1 MSTESSQKW
10 LERNRPPRVQ
20 ISYDV
25 ETGGASAKRELPMV
39 VGILADLGAS
49 AEPMAKRR
57 FIEIDRD
64 NFDQVMKTIA
74 PSLQVKGI
82 DGLSGTVTF
91 EKLEHF
97 EPDHLVRHVQGLD
110 ALFEQRQQLR
120 DLMAK
125 IDGNDKL
132 HKQLAEAVRQ
142 DPKFASWG
150 VKLAESPATPAA
162 RPALAALQPAG
173 IAALAPDALAAYSDE
188 ELGGL
193 TAPQLAA
200 LTQPQAEALAA
211 RKPFTREQIAT
222 LAAELQA
229 VLQPK
234 D

>member
-49 AEPMAKRR
+49 TEPMPKRR

-74 PSLQVKGI
+74 PSLQIKGI
-82 DGLSGTVTF
+82 EGLSGSVTF
-91 EKLEHF
+91 EKLDHF
-97 EPDHLVRHVQGLD
+97 EPDHLVKHVKGLD
-110 ALFEQRQQLR
+110 ELFEQRQQLR

-125 IDGNDKL
+125 IDSNDRL
-132 HKQLAEAVRQ
+132 HKRLAEAVKE
-142 DPKFASWG
+142 DPKFAAWG
-150 VKLAESPATPAA
+150 VKLEEAAPARA
-162 RPALAALQPAG
+162 ALASLQPAAV
-173 IAALAPDALAAYSDE
+173 AALAPAALAAYTDA
-188 ELGGL
+188 ELGAL
-193 TAPQLAA
+193 SAEQLAA
-200 LTQPQAEALAA
+200 VTLAQAVALKERKVFTQA
-211 RKPFTREQIAT
+211 QIAT
-222 LAAELQA
+222 LADELKA

>member
-39 VGILADLGAS
+39 VGIVADLGAA

-64 NFDQVMKTIA
+64 NFNQVMKTIA
-74 PSLQVKGI
+74 PTLEVKGVA
-82 DGLSGTVTF
+82 GLSGSVTF
-91 EKLEHF
+91 ESLEHF
-97 EPDHLVRHVQGLD
+97 EPDHLVQHVKGLD
-110 ALFEQRQQLR
+110 ELFQQRQQLR

-125 IDGNDKL
+125 IDGNDRL
-132 HKQLAEAVRQ
+132 HKRLADAVRE
-142 DPKFASWG
+142 DPNFASWG
-150 VKLAESPATPAA
+150 VKLAEA
-162 RPALAALQPAG
+162 PAG
-173 IAALAPDALAAYSDE
+173 RTALDKLTPEQLGALAPADLAAYTDE
-188 ELGGL
+188 ELGGIS
-193 TAPQLAA
+193 AAQLAV
-200 LTQPQAEALAA
+200 LTQAQAEALKD
-211 RKPFTREQIAT
+211 RKPFTKEQIAS

-229 VLQPK
+229 LLQPK

>member
-1 MSTESSQKW
+1 MSSESSQKW

-39 VGILADLGAS
+39 VGILADLGAT
-49 AEPMAKRR
+49 ADPVPKRR

-64 NFDQVMKTIA
+64 NFDHVMKTIA
-74 PSLQVKGI
+74 PSLQIKGI
-82 DGLSGTVTF
+82 GGLSGTVSF

-97 EPDHLVRHVQGLD
+97 EPDHLVQHVTGLSD
-110 ALFEQRQQLR
+110 LFEQRQQLR

-125 IDGNDKL
+125 IDGNDRL
-132 HKQLAEAVRQ
+132 HKSLAEAVAK
-142 DPKFASWG
+142 DHTFAEWG
-150 VKLAESPATPAA
+150 VKLSPATA
-162 RPALAALQPAG
+162 RPALATLKAAD
-173 IAALAPDALAAYSDE
+173 IAALAPAELAAYGD

-193 TAPQLAA
+193 SAEQLLALTLPQAAA
-200 LTQPQAEALAA
+200 LKDQKL
-211 RKPFTREQIAT
+211 FTKDQIAT
-222 LAAELQA
+222 LPAELQS